1 MRKAEL
7 YAMAGAEALAMLAA
21 APVVHLASVGERGQ
35 PVLRTLHAVVVDGA
49 VCFHGAP
56 VGEKAEAV
64 GQRAVIAAEEVVAA
78 IPSHVFDPERACPAT
93 TYYRSVQAHGRL
105 EAVESPELKARVLQA
120 LMEKYQP
127 EGGHAPIDADDP
139 RYRGAVRG
147 IAVVR
152 LAIEQLDGKAK
163 LGQNRNGEDLLKV
176 LRFLWRRGEAGD
188 PRAIELVRAANPKA
202 PAPEFLSGGPPGA
215 RLCCALD
222 LERDLAQAVELVAGE
237 YWNEDVSPEAIARAH
252 RASPAWVGAHDEG
265 GRLIATGRAFSDR
278 ERVAYLMEIA
288 VAARWR
294 GRGLG
299 KAIVRLLLDHPQV
312 RDARR
317 VMLRTRDAQGF
328 YRGFGFVAG
337 RELPGTEMTRV
348 R

>member
-1 MRKAEL
+1 
-7 YAMAGAEALAMLAA
+7 
-21 APVVHLASVGERGQ
+21 
-35 PVLRTLHAVVVDGA
+35 
-49 VCFHGAP
+49 
-56 VGEKAEAV
+56 
-64 GQRAVIAAEEVVAA
+64 
-78 IPSHVFDPERACPAT
+78 
-93 TYYRSVQAHGRL
+93 
-105 EAVESPELKARVLQA
+105 
-120 LMEKYQP
+120 
-127 EGGHAPIDADDP
+127 
-139 RYRGAVRG
+139 
-147 IAVVR
+147 
-152 LAIEQLDGKAK
+152 
-163 LGQNRNGEDLLKV
+163 
-176 LRFLWRRGEAGD
+176 D

-265 GRLIATGRAFSDR
+265 GRLIATGRACSGR